1 MTHASYGIVQPNIEP
16 PSHTFPPRMTFP
28 SVGNGSV
35 LLVLPQFVEVLGK
48 KIDKISDEVG
58 RKHAA
63 FSSYYNV
70 SRVHV
75 LATSFVAGSSE
86 AY

>member
-48 KIDKISDEVG
+48 KIDKISDEVD

-63 FSSYYNV
+63 FSSLCKPC
-70 SRVHV
+70 SCPCHKFCGRI
-75 LATSFVAGSSE
+75 E
-86 AY
+86 

>member
-48 KIDKISDEVG
+48 KIDKISD
-58 RKHAA
+58 
-63 FSSYYNV
+63 
-70 SRVHV
+70 
-75 LATSFVAGSSE
+75 
-86 AY
+86 

>member
-16 PSHTFPPRMTFP
+16 PSQTFPPRMTFP

-48 KIDKISDEVG
+48 KIDKISD
-58 RKHAA
+58 
-63 FSSYYNV
+63 
-70 SRVHV
+70 
-75 LATSFVAGSSE
+75 
-86 AY
+86 